1 MSVTHCTESRSGFT
15 ASSGVMLLW
24 VEKKK
29 TGVNVRTDRGR
40 KVAASRIS
48 MVLFYITVT
57 PRLN

>member
-15 ASSGVMLLW
+15 AGSGVMLLW
-24 VEKKK
+24 VKKK
-29 TGVNVRTDRGR
+29 TGVNVRTDRRR

>member
-1 MSVTHCTESRSGFT
+1 MSVTHCTESRSVFT
-15 ASSGVMLLW
+15 ANSGVMLLW
-24 VEKKK
+24 VKKK

>member
-1 MSVTHCTESRSGFT
+1 MSVTRCTESRSGFT
-15 ASSGVMLLW
+15 AGSGEVVLS
-24 VEKKK
+24 VKKK

>member
-1 MSVTHCTESRSGFT
+1 MSVAHCTESRSGFT

-24 VEKKK
+24 VKKK

-48 MVLFYITVT
+48 MILFYITVT

>member
-15 ASSGVMLLW
+15 ASSGVMLW
-24 VEKKK
+24 VKKK

-48 MVLFYITVT
+48 IVLFYITVT